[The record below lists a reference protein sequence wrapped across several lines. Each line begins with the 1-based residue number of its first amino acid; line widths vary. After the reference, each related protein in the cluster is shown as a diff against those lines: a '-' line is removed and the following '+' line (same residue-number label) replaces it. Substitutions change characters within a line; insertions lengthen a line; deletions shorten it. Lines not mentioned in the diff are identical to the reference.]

1 MPLITVTYSSVRK
14 APSLKAEIA
23 SAVSDLT
30 ARILRK
36 DPKVTAIIVKSV
48 DAADWFAGGKSLAE
62 QSLASFW
69 LDVHVSEGTNTK
81 DEKAA
86 YLAALFKRMG
96 ELLGPLHEESYAHVD
111 EVKGDAYG
119 FGGLTQERRYI
130 AGQLEVAPQQCRGV
144 SLRWS
149 LPAGARWLRRTR
161 PQTPAGARRRHPPSS
176 RAGRGRPAR

>member
-1 MPLITVTYSSVRK
+1 MPLITVTYSSFRK

-86 YLAALFKRMG
+86 YLAASSSAWANCSGRCTKKAMRM
-96 ELLGPLHEESYAHVD
+96 ST
-111 EVKGDAYG
+111 K
-119 FGGLTQERRYI
+119 
-130 AGQLEVAPQQCRGV
+130 
-144 SLRWS
+144 
-149 LPAGARWLRRTR
+149 
-161 PQTPAGARRRHPPSS
+161 
-176 RAGRGRPAR
+176 